1 LLFFKEKEGIMET
14 IAAISTAPGLG
25 GIGIIR
31 ITGNKAFEI
40 LLKMFKSTKVKK
52 MEDIVPNTI
61 IYGKIYDDSRMV
73 DEVLVSFFKSPNS
86 YTKEDLVEINTHG
99 GSIVMKEILN
109 LVLKKGAM
117 LAEPGEFTKRA
128 FLNGRIDLTQVE
140 SIATILNAKSEE
152 ELRISGE
159 LLQGKLYNKV
169 VNIKEKLMDI
179 LMHLEV
185 NIDYPEYDTDE
196 KETEEIVSTVT
207 DILKD
212 LKRFEAT
219 FDVGSKIKD
228 GIKVSIIGRPN
239 AGKSSLLNN
248 LLNKERAI
256 VTEIEGTT
264 RDSIEEDLNINGI
277 NIKIIDTAGIRE
289 TDEKVEKIGIERAIT
304 IAEKSDLII
313 AIFDISKP
321 FNENDRKIMDIISK
335 KESLILLNKYDLV
348 KDIDLPEEIKNTGKE
363 YIYTSMLEKKGTED
377 VIEWIIKKTESLKI
391 NKNNDIIII
400 HERQKKV
407 ITDVIKMI
415 EQILK
420 DLEIIPIDMVSEN
433 IRDVINKINELTG
446 ENVKEEVLNE
456 IFKNF
461 CLGK

>member
-1 LLFFKEKEGIMET
+1 MET

-31 ITGNKAFEI
+31 ITGDKAFEV

-348 KDIDLPEEIKNTGKE
+348 KDIALPEEIKNTGKE
-363 YIYTSMLEKKGTED
+363 YVYTSMLEKKGTED
-377 VIEWIIKKTESLKI
+377 VIEWITKKTESLKI

>member
-1 LLFFKEKEGIMET
+1 MET

-31 ITGNKAFEI
+31 ITGDKAFEI
-40 LLKMFKSTKVKK
+40 LLKIFKNTKVKK
-52 MEDIVPNTI
+52 IEDIVPNTI

-169 VNIKEKLMDI
+169 VNIKERLIDI

-196 KETEEIVSTVT
+196 KETEEIVSTIT

-321 FNENDRKIMDIISK
+321 FNENDRKILDIISK

-348 KDIDLPEEIKNTGKE
+348 KDIELPEEIKNTGKE

-377 VIEWIIKKTESLKI
+377 VIEWITKKTESLKI

-407 ITDVIKMI
+407 ITDVIEMI

>member
-1 LLFFKEKEGIMET
+1 MET

-31 ITGNKAFEI
+31 ITGDKAFEI

-52 MEDIVPNTI
+52 IEDIVPNTI

-321 FNENDRKIMDIISK
+321 FNENDRKILEIISK

-348 KDIDLPEEIKNTGKE
+348 ENIEFPEEIKNTGKE

-377 VIEWIIKKTESLKI
+377 VIEWITKKTESLKI

-407 ITDVIKMI
+407 ITDVIEMI

>member
-1 LLFFKEKEGIMET
+1 MET

-31 ITGNKAFEI
+31 ITGDKAFEI

-289 TDEKVEKIGIERAIT
+289 TDEKVERIGIERAIT

-348 KDIDLPEEIKNTGKE
+348 KDIALPEEIKNTGKE
-363 YIYTSMLEKKGTED
+363 YVYTSMLEKKGTED
-377 VIEWIIKKTESLKI
+377 VIEWITKKTESLKI

-407 ITDVIKMI
+407 ITDVIEMI

>member
-1 LLFFKEKEGIMET
+1 MET

-31 ITGNKAFEI
+31 ITGDKAFEI

-52 MEDIVPNTI
+52 IEDIVPNTI
-61 IYGKIYDDSRMV
+61 IYGKIYDESRMV

-228 GIKVSIIGRPN
+228 GIKASIIGRPN

-348 KDIDLPEEIKNTGKE
+348 KDIELPEEIKNTGKE
-363 YIYTSMLEKKGTED
+363 YVYTSMLEKKGTED
-377 VIEWIIKKTESLKI
+377 VIEWITKKTESLKI

-407 ITDVIKMI
+407 ITDVIEMI

-446 ENVKEEVLNE
+446 ENVKEEVLNK

>member
-1 LLFFKEKEGIMET
+1 MET

-31 ITGNKAFEI
+31 ITGDKAFEI
-40 LLKMFKSTKVKK
+40 LLKIFKSTKVKK

-321 FNENDRKIMDIISK
+321 FNENDRKILDIISK

-377 VIEWIIKKTESLKI
+377 VIEWITKKTESLKI

>member
-1 LLFFKEKEGIMET
+1 MET

-31 ITGNKAFEI
+31 ITGDKAFEI
-40 LLKMFKSTKVKK
+40 LLKIFKSTKVKK
-52 MEDIVPNTI
+52 IEDIVPNTI

-169 VNIKEKLMDI
+169 VNIKERLMDI

-196 KETEEIVSTVT
+196 KETEEIVSTIT

-321 FNENDRKIMDIISK
+321 FNENDRKILDIISK

-348 KDIDLPEEIKNTGKE
+348 KDIELPEEIKNTGKE

-377 VIEWIIKKTESLKI
+377 VIEWITKKTESLKI

-407 ITDVIKMI
+407 ITDVIEMI

>member
-1 LLFFKEKEGIMET
+1 MET

-31 ITGNKAFEI
+31 ITGDKAFEI

-52 MEDIVPNTI
+52 IEDIVPNTI

-179 LMHLEV
+179 LIHLEV

-321 FNENDRKIMDIISK
+321 FNENDRKILDIISK

-348 KDIDLPEEIKNTGKE
+348 KDIALPEEIKNTGKE
-363 YIYTSMLEKKGTED
+363 YVYTSMLEKKGTED
-377 VIEWIIKKTESLKI
+377 VIEWITKKTESLKI

-407 ITDVIKMI
+407 ITDVIEMI

>member
-1 LLFFKEKEGIMET
+1 MET

-31 ITGNKAFEI
+31 ITGDKAFEI

-61 IYGKIYDDSRMV
+61 IYGKIYDDSRIV

-321 FNENDRKIMDIISK
+321 FNENDMKILDIISK

-348 KDIDLPEEIKNTGKE
+348 KDIELPEEIKNTGKE

-377 VIEWIIKKTESLKI
+377 VIEWINKKTESLKI

-407 ITDVIKMI
+407 ITDVIEMI

>member
-1 LLFFKEKEGIMET
+1 MET

-31 ITGNKAFEI
+31 ITGDKAFEI

-61 IYGKIYDDSRMV
+61 IYGKIYDDSRIV

-196 KETEEIVSTVT
+196 KETEEIVSTVI

-321 FNENDRKIMDIISK
+321 LNENDRKILDIISK

-348 KDIDLPEEIKNTGKE
+348 KDIELPEEIKNTGKE

-377 VIEWIIKKTESLKI
+377 VIEWITKKTESLKI

-407 ITDVIKMI
+407 ITDVIEMI

>member
-1 LLFFKEKEGIMET
+1 MET

-31 ITGNKAFEI
+31 ITGDKAFEI

-52 MEDIVPNTI
+52 IEDIVPNTI
-61 IYGKIYDDSRMV
+61 IYGKIYDESRMV

-109 LVLKKGAM
+109 LVLKKGAI

-321 FNENDRKIMDIISK
+321 FNENDRKILDIISK

-348 KDIDLPEEIKNTGKE
+348 KDIELPEEIKNTGKE
-363 YIYTSMLEKKGTED
+363 HVYTSMLEKKGTED
-377 VIEWIIKKTESLKI
+377 VIEWITKKTESLKI

-407 ITDVIKMI
+407 ITDVIEMI

>member
-1 LLFFKEKEGIMET
+1 MET

-31 ITGNKAFEI
+31 ITGDKAFEI

-196 KETEEIVSTVT
+196 KGTEEIVSTVT

-321 FNENDRKIMDIISK
+321 FNENDRKILDIISK

-348 KDIDLPEEIKNTGKE
+348 KDIELPEEIKNTGKE
-363 YIYTSMLEKKGTED
+363 HVYTSMLEKKGTED
-377 VIEWIIKKTESLKI
+377 VIEWITKKTESLKI

-407 ITDVIKMI
+407 ITDVIEMI

>member
-1 LLFFKEKEGIMET
+1 MET

-31 ITGNKAFEI
+31 ITGDKAFEI
-40 LLKMFKSTKVKK
+40 LLKIFKSTKVKK
-52 MEDIVPNTI
+52 IEDIVPNTI

-169 VNIKEKLMDI
+169 VNIKERLIDI

-196 KETEEIVSTVT
+196 KETEEIVSTIT

-321 FNENDRKIMDIISK
+321 FNENDRKILDIISK

-348 KDIDLPEEIKNTGKE
+348 KDIELPEEIKNTGKE

-377 VIEWIIKKTESLKI
+377 VIEWITKKTESLKI

-407 ITDVIKMI
+407 ITDVIEMI

>member
-1 LLFFKEKEGIMET
+1 MET

-31 ITGNKAFEI
+31 ITGDKAFEI

-61 IYGKIYDDSRMV
+61 IYGKIYDDSRIV

-321 FNENDRKIMDIISK
+321 LNENDRKILDIISK

-348 KDIDLPEEIKNTGKE
+348 KDIELPEEIKNTGKE

-377 VIEWIIKKTESLKI
+377 VIEWITKKTESLKI

-407 ITDVIKMI
+407 ITDVIEMI

>member
-1 LLFFKEKEGIMET
+1 MET

-31 ITGNKAFEI
+31 ITGDKAFEI
-40 LLKMFKSTKVKK
+40 LLKIFKNTKVKK
-52 MEDIVPNTI
+52 IEDIVPNTI

-169 VNIKEKLMDI
+169 VNIKERLIDI

-196 KETEEIVSTVT
+196 KETEEIVSTIT

-321 FNENDRKIMDIISK
+321 FNENDRKILDIISK

-348 KDIDLPEEIKNTGKE
+348 KDIELPEEIKNTGKE

-377 VIEWIIKKTESLKI
+377 VIEWINKKTESLKI

-407 ITDVIKMI
+407 ITDVIEMI

>member
-1 LLFFKEKEGIMET
+1 MET

-31 ITGNKAFEI
+31 ITGDKAFEI

-52 MEDIVPNTI
+52 IEDIVPNTI

-321 FNENDRKIMDIISK
+321 FNENDRKILDIISK

-348 KDIDLPEEIKNTGKE
+348 KDIELPEEIKNTGKE

-377 VIEWIIKKTESLKI
+377 VIEWITKKTEFLKI

>member
-1 LLFFKEKEGIMET
+1 MET

-31 ITGNKAFEI
+31 ITGDKAFEI
-40 LLKMFKSTKVKK
+40 LLKIFKSTKVKK
-52 MEDIVPNTI
+52 IEDIVPNTI

-321 FNENDRKIMDIISK
+321 FNENDMKILDIISK

-377 VIEWIIKKTESLKI
+377 VIEWITKKTESLKI

-407 ITDVIKMI
+407 ITDVIEMI

>member
-1 LLFFKEKEGIMET
+1 
-14 IAAISTAPGLG
+14 
-25 GIGIIR
+25 
-31 ITGNKAFEI
+31 
-40 LLKMFKSTKVKK
+40 
-52 MEDIVPNTI
+52 
-61 IYGKIYDDSRMV
+61 MV

-321 FNENDRKIMDIISK
+321 FNENDRKILDIISK

-348 KDIDLPEEIKNTGKE
+348 KDIELPEEIKNTGKE

-377 VIEWIIKKTESLKI
+377 VIEWITKKTESLKI

-407 ITDVIKMI
+407 ITDVIEMI

>member
-1 LLFFKEKEGIMET
+1 MET

-31 ITGNKAFEI
+31 ITGDKAFEI

-52 MEDIVPNTI
+52 IEDIVPNTI

-196 KETEEIVSTVT
+196 KETEEILSTVT
-207 DILKD
+207 DILKN

-321 FNENDRKIMDIISK
+321 LNENDMKILDIISK

-348 KDIDLPEEIKNTGKE
+348 KDIELPEEIKNTGKE
-363 YIYTSMLEKKGTED
+363 YIYTSMLEKQGTED
-377 VIEWIIKKTESLKI
+377 VIEWITKKTESLKI

-407 ITDVIKMI
+407 ITDVIEMI

>member
-1 LLFFKEKEGIMET
+1 MET

-31 ITGNKAFEI
+31 ITGDKAFEI

-228 GIKVSIIGRPN
+228 GIKISIIGRPN

-289 TDEKVEKIGIERAIT
+289 TDEKVERIGIERAIT

-321 FNENDRKIMDIISK
+321 FNENDMKILDIISK

-377 VIEWIIKKTESLKI
+377 VIEWITKKTESLKI

-407 ITDVIKMI
+407 ITDVIEMI

>member
-1 LLFFKEKEGIMET
+1 MET

-31 ITGNKAFEI
+31 ITGDKAFEI
-40 LLKMFKSTKVKK
+40 LLKIFKNTKVKK
-52 MEDIVPNTI
+52 IEDIVPNTI

-86 YTKEDLVEINTHG
+86 YTKEDLIEINTHG

-321 FNENDRKIMDIISK
+321 FNENDMKILDIISK

-348 KDIDLPEEIKNTGKE
+348 KDIELPEEIKNTGKE

-377 VIEWIIKKTESLKI
+377 VIEWITKKTESLKI

-407 ITDVIKMI
+407 ITDVIEMI

>member
-1 LLFFKEKEGIMET
+1 MET

-31 ITGNKAFEI
+31 ITGDKAFEI
-40 LLKMFKSTKVKK
+40 LLKIFKSTKVKK
-52 MEDIVPNTI
+52 IEDIVPNTI

-321 FNENDRKIMDIISK
+321 FNENDMKILDIMSK

-348 KDIDLPEEIKNTGKE
+348 KDIELPEEIKNTRKE

-377 VIEWIIKKTESLKI
+377 VIEWITKKTESLKI

-407 ITDVIKMI
+407 ITDVIEMI

>member
-1 LLFFKEKEGIMET
+1 MET

-31 ITGNKAFEI
+31 ITGKEAFDI
-40 LLKMFKSTKVKK
+40 LLKVFKSRKVKK
-52 MEDIVPNTI
+52 IEDIVPNTI
-61 IYGKIYDDSRMV
+61 IYGKIYDNNRMV

-109 LVLKKGAM
+109 LVLTNGAM
-117 LAEPGEFTKRA
+117 LAQPGEFTKRA

-152 ELRISGE
+152 ELKISGE

-169 VNIKEKLMDI
+169 VDIKGRLMDI

-185 NIDYPEYDTDE
+185 NIDYPEYDTEE
-196 KETEEIVSTVT
+196 KDKEEVISTIT
-207 DILKD
+207 MILEELEK
-212 LKRFEAT
+212 FEAT
-219 FDVGSKIKD
+219 FDVGSKITE
-228 GIKVSIIGRPN
+228 GIKVAIIGRPN

-289 TDEKVEKIGIERAIT
+289 TEEKVEKIGIERAIRL
-304 IAEKSDLII
+304 ADKSDLVI
-313 AIFDISKP
+313 AIFDMSKE
-321 FNENDRKIMDIISK
+321 FNENDRKIMEIIQK

-348 KDIDLPEEIKNTGKE
+348 EEKKVPEEIEKLAKE
-363 YIYTSMLEKKGTED
+363 CIFTSMLEKKGTED
-377 VIEWIIKKTESLKI
+377 VITWITKKTEGLKI

-407 ITDVIKMI
+407 ITDVIEMI
-415 EQILK
+415 KQVLT
-420 DLEIIPIDMVSEN
+420 DLELIPIDMVSEN

>member
-1 LLFFKEKEGIMET
+1 MET

-31 ITGNKAFEI
+31 ITGDKAFEI

>member
-1 LLFFKEKEGIMET
+1 MET

-40 LLKMFKSTKVKK
+40 LLKMFKSSKVKK

-321 FNENDRKIMDIISK
+321 LNENDRKILDIISK

-377 VIEWIIKKTESLKI
+377 VIEWITKKTESLKI

-407 ITDVIKMI
+407 ITDVIEMI

>member
-1 LLFFKEKEGIMET
+1 MET

-31 ITGNKAFEI
+31 ITGDKTFEI

-196 KETEEIVSTVT
+196 KETEEIVYTVT

-377 VIEWIIKKTESLKI
+377 VIEWITKKTESLKI

-407 ITDVIKMI
+407 ITDVIEMI

>member
-1 LLFFKEKEGIMET
+1 MET
-14 IAAISTAPGLG
+14 IAAISTAPGIG

-31 ITGNKAFEI
+31 ITGDKAFEI

-377 VIEWIIKKTESLKI
+377 VIEWITKKTESLKI

>member
-1 LLFFKEKEGIMET
+1 MET

-31 ITGNKAFEI
+31 ITGDKAFEI
-40 LLKMFKSTKVKK
+40 LLKIFKNTKVKK
-52 MEDIVPNTI
+52 IEDILPNTI

-196 KETEEIVSTVT
+196 KETEEIVSTIT

-321 FNENDRKIMDIISK
+321 FNENDMKILDIISK

-348 KDIDLPEEIKNTGKE
+348 KDIDLPEEIKNTGKK

-377 VIEWIIKKTESLKI
+377 VIEWITKKTESLKI

-407 ITDVIKMI
+407 ITDVIEMI

>member
-1 LLFFKEKEGIMET
+1 MET

-31 ITGNKAFEI
+31 ITGDKAFEI
-40 LLKMFKSTKVKK
+40 LLKIFKSTKVKK
-52 MEDIVPNTI
+52 MKDIVPNTI

-321 FNENDRKIMDIISK
+321 LNENDRKIMDIISK

-348 KDIDLPEEIKNTGKE
+348 KDIDLQEEIKNTGKE

-377 VIEWIIKKTESLKI
+377 VIEWITKKTESLKI

>member
-1 LLFFKEKEGIMET
+1 MET

-31 ITGNKAFEI
+31 ITGKEAFDI
-40 LLKMFKSTKVKK
+40 LLKVFKSRKVKK
-52 MEDIVPNTI
+52 IEDIVPNTI
-61 IYGKIYDDSRMV
+61 IYGKIYDNNRMV

-109 LVLKKGAM
+109 LVLTNGAM
-117 LAEPGEFTKRA
+117 LAQPGEFTKRA

-152 ELRISGE
+152 ELKISGE

-169 VNIKEKLMDI
+169 VDIKGRLMDI

-185 NIDYPEYDTDE
+185 NIDYPEYDTEE
-196 KETEEIVSTVT
+196 KDKEEVISTIT
-207 DILKD
+207 MILEE
-212 LKRFEAT
+212 LKKFEAT
-219 FDVGSKIKD
+219 FDVGSKITE
-228 GIKVSIIGRPN
+228 GIKVAIIGRPN

-289 TDEKVEKIGIERAIT
+289 TEEKVEKIGIERAISL
-304 IAEKSDLII
+304 ADKSDLVI
-313 AIFDISKP
+313 AIFDMSKE
-321 FNENDRKIMDIISK
+321 FNENDRKIMEIIQK

-348 KDIDLPEEIKNTGKE
+348 EEKKVTEEIEKLAKE
-363 YIYTSMLEKKGTED
+363 FIFTSMLEKKGTED
-377 VIEWIIKKTESLKI
+377 VITWITKKTEGLKI

-407 ITDVIKMI
+407 ITDVIEMI
-415 EQILK
+415 KQVLT
-420 DLEIIPIDMVSEN
+420 DLELIPIDMVSEN

>member
-1 LLFFKEKEGIMET
+1 MET

-31 ITGNKAFEI
+31 ITGDKAFEI
-40 LLKMFKSTKVKK
+40 LLKIFKNTKVKK
-52 MEDIVPNTI
+52 IEDIVPNTI
-61 IYGKIYDDSRMV
+61 IYGKIYNDSRMV

-321 FNENDRKIMDIISK
+321 FNENDMKILDIISK

-407 ITDVIKMI
+407 ITDVIEMI

>member
-1 LLFFKEKEGIMET
+1 MET

-321 FNENDRKIMDIISK
+321 FNENDRKILDIISK

-377 VIEWIIKKTESLKI
+377 VIEWITKKTESLKI

>member
-1 LLFFKEKEGIMET
+1 MET

-31 ITGNKAFEI
+31 ITGDKAFEI

-52 MEDIVPNTI
+52 IEDIVPNTI

-377 VIEWIIKKTESLKI
+377 VIEWITKKTESLKI

-407 ITDVIKMI
+407 ITDVIEMI